1 MPHHPD
7 LVNVEEVVDNI
18 VQDMLDHGF
27 PTERIDKN
35 RIRQVVMNPT
45 VRDLEQLQAY
55 IRAYRR
61 LN

>member
-1 MPHHPD
+1 MPHRPD
-7 LVNVEEVVDNI
+7 TLAVEDVVNSI

-35 RIRQVVMNPT
+35 RIWQVVTNPT

-55 IRAYRR
+55 IRTYRR

>member
-1 MPHHPD
+1 MPHRPD
-7 LVNVEEVVDNI
+7 TLAVEDVVNSI

-27 PTERIDKN
+27 PSERIDRA
-35 RIRQVVMNPT
+35 RIRQVVTNPT
-45 VRDLEQLQAY
+45 VQDLEQLQAY